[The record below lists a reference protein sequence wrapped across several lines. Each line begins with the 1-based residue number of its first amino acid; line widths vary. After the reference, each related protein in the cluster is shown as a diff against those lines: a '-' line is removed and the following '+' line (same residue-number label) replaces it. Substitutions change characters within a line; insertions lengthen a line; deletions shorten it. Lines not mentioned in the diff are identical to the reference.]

1 MSAPCRVLRFR
12 PAGSGD
18 CTLPG
23 ARRLIDVYLD
33 DDHSPIGSIV
43 HLEPTAGAPA
53 RWAYLLSDG
62 RATGLQS
69 THSRQD
75 LELAVQD
82 HYFHDLTHDGRQT
95 A

>member
-1 MSAPCRVLRFR
+1 MSAPCRVIRFR
-12 PAGSGD
+12 PAGSD
-18 CTLPG
+18 RCAVPG
-23 ARRLIDVYLD
+23 AQRLVD
-33 DDHSPIGSIV
+33 V
-43 HLEPTAGAPA
+43 HLNDDKSPVGHIVLLPAEKGAPV

-75 LELAVQD
+75 LEADVREF
-82 HYFHDLTHDGRQT
+82 YFQELTADRRQS

>member
-1 MSAPCRVLRFR
+1 MSTPCRVLRFR
-12 PAGSGD
+12 PAGSAG

-23 ARRLIDVYLD
+23 TRRLIDVYLD
-33 DDHSPIGSIV
+33 DDRSPIGSIV
-43 HLEPTAGAPA
+43 RLDPDGGAPT
-53 RWAYLLSDG
+53 RWAYVLSDG

-75 LELAVQD
+75 LEIAVQE
-82 HYFHDLTHDGRQT
+82 HYFHDLTHDERQT